1 MKTWFR
7 IIVWTSVFTIVFVA
21 STTAQTLQ
29 SRLLPDR
36 TYAVM
41 IKNALSGFDG
51 FKEVIPVTSTQR
63 IVIETGSKAGT
74 AVPCTI
80 TIYSTVQD
88 SRKNAETEQ
97 WKFTFLANDDGKITD
112 VKTVSALEQ
121 LDEKIALSIL
131 SRQLGTVLFQTG
143 YALQRRGGED
153 VTIQSQTP
161 RDGAEDFVDISYKIE
176 RHEVEEKMRAH
187 DAPMATE
194 DSGTAVFHMGEQFFL
209 ERTFREI
216 NRIYIAEDA
225 LGEEKNVMMQK
236 DVRVEAVISP
246 H

>member
-1 MKTWFR
+1 MKTCFR
-7 IIVWTSVFTIVFVA
+7 LFAWTAVFSVLFVA
-21 STTAQTLQ
+21 SSAAQSPK

-36 TYAVM
+36 TYSVV
-41 IKNALSGFDG
+41 IKTTLSGFDG
-51 FKEVIPVTSTQR
+51 FKEVIPVTSSQR
-63 IVIETGSKAGT
+63 IVIETGGKEGT
-74 AVPCTI
+74 AVPVTI

-97 WKFTFLANDDGKITD
+97 WKFTFLANDDGEITD
-112 VKTVSALEQ
+112 VRTVSALEQ
-121 LDEKIALSIL
+121 LDEKIAFSIL
-131 SRQLGTVLFQTG
+131 SRQLDIILFQTG

-153 VTIQSQTP
+153 FIIQSQAP
-161 RDGAEDFVDISYKIE
+161 RDGAEEFVDIGYKIE

-187 DAPMATE
+187 DTPMATE
-194 DSGTAVFHMGEQFFL
+194 DSGTAVFHTGEQFFM

-236 DVRVEAVISP
+236 DVHVQTTITPR
-246 H
+246 